1 MDPGN
6 RKAVVA
12 ALAANFGIAIAKF
25 AGYLFTGASSML
37 AESVHSFADSGN
49 QALLLWGGAA
59 ASRAP
64 TEQHPFGYGRER
76 YFWAFIVSLVI
87 FALGSVFAIYEGVH
101 KLGSDEPIVSPLIA
115 VVILLV
121 GLVLEGLSF
130 RTAVVEAKKKK
141 KASVTWMEFVRRT
154 RNPELP
160 VVLLE
165 DLGALVGLL
174 LALIGVSL
182 AWITGNPMFDALGSI
197 VIGVLLGVIAA
208 LLCVEM
214 KSLII
219 GESASEADRQLLTAA
234 VEGAPRVRRLINMR
248 TQHIGP
254 DELLVGAKVEFD
266 ETLCF
271 EELTDAI
278 DGVEAAMRGCVPHH
292 VVIYL
297 EPDIFEAS
305 RVAQSARPGGPDP
318 EH

>member
-12 ALAANFGIAIAKF
+12 ALVANAGIAIAKF
-25 AGYLFTGASSML
+25 VGYIFTGASSML
-37 AESVHSFADSGN
+37 AEAVHSCADSGN

-59 ASRAP
+59 ASRPA
-64 TEQHPFGYGRER
+64 TAQHPFGHGRER

-87 FALGSVFAIYEGVH
+87 FALGSVFAIYEGIH
-101 KLGSDEPIVSPLIA
+101 KLGSSDVIESPMIA
-115 VVILLV
+115 ISILLV

-130 RTAVVEAKKKK
+130 RTAVREARRKKG
-141 KASVTWMEFVRRT
+141 VTGWLRFVRQT

-165 DLGALVGLL
+165 DLGALIGLVI
-174 LALIGVSL
+174 AMIGVSL
-182 AWITGNPMFDALGSI
+182 AWVTGNPMFDALGSI

-219 GESASEADRQLLTAA
+219 GESATEDQRRMLVEAA
-234 VEGAPRVRRLINMR
+234 ESAPYVRRLITMR
-248 TQHIGP
+248 TQHLGP

-266 ETLCF
+266 ARLGF
-271 EELTDAI
+271 EDLTDAI
-278 DGVEAAMRGCVPHH
+278 DGVEASMRASVPHALI
-292 VVIYL
+292 IYV
-297 EPDIFEAS
+297 EPDVYEAVRAVTES
-305 RVAQSARPGGPDP
+305 RPGRDGL